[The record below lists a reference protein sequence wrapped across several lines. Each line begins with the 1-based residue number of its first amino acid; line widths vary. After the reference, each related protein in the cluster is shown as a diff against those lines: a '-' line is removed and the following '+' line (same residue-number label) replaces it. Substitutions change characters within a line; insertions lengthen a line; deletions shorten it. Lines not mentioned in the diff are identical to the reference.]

1 MSAAPPAIRRRAW
14 RPARLFGVALCSLL
28 ALLATLLAWQVV
40 HSLDADGLGEY
51 LPRLIHGLG
60 LTVIILVLSVAA
72 GAAVAV
78 LLTAIRLARLPVL
91 GRAAAAYCY
100 VFRGTPLLAQLYL
113 IYYGAG
119 QARPLLDL
127 VGLWPLFRDPLSC
140 VLVSFTLNTAAY
152 QAEVLLG
159 AIRSVPVAQVEA
171 ARALS
176 LPRWAT
182 YRKVILPQALIVAL
196 RPLGNEV
203 AKMIKASA
211 LASVVTLL
219 DLMGATNLIYA
230 RTFDFHIYLVV
241 AVVYLIMVEG
251 LRWLVGAF
259 EKQLVRHLRAPVGR

>member
-1 MSAAPPAIRRRAW
+1 MSAAPAIRRRAW
-14 RPARLFGVALCSLL
+14 RPARLAGIALCSLL
-28 ALLATLLAWQVV
+28 AAVAALLAWQVGR
-40 HSLDADGLGEY
+40 SLDADGLGEY

-60 LTVIILVLSVAA
+60 LTLIILVASLAA
-72 GAAVAV
+72 GAAFAV
-78 LLTAIRLARLPVL
+78 LLTALRLASLPVL
-91 GRAAAAYCY
+91 GRAAAVYCY

-127 VGLWPLFRDPLSC
+127 VGLWPVFRDPLSC

-176 LPRWAT
+176 LPRLAM
-182 YRKVILPQALIVAL
+182 YGKVILPQALIVAL

-230 RTFDFHIYLVV
+230 RTFDFHIYLVA
-241 AVVYLIMVEG
+241 AVVYLVMVEG
-251 LRWLVGAF
+251 LRWLAGVI
-259 EKQLVRHLRAPVGR
+259 EKRLVRHLQAPTGR